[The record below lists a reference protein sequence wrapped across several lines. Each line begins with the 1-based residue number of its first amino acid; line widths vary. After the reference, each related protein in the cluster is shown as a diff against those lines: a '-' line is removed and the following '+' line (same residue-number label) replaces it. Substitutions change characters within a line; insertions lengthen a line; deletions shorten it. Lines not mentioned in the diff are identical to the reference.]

1 MPFEDEDV
9 INKIHLNYRLIYLKD
24 TALATGLD
32 ESNLQIIGN
41 LVSSNNSEVVQSIL
55 LDQENMITVFGRLQ
69 NKDIEI
75 RKEAINFLSEIFT
88 ISKSLQMQGRLNLMT
103 SFKNIEGFNLSVFV
117 REWLKYKDDI
127 TSSENKTPEDL
138 LEADKLITNWLD
150 ILQNYLQ
157 SFPVSVSDLC
167 NENKSNNE
175 SEKLLSTL
183 TDHML
188 KCDSQGLKLQIHELL
203 KSFLENDQNL
213 GSVFYEAWFKL
224 FADYLSKQY
233 ETEDRDEHENV
244 DLTKSLILD
253 IVNRCISED
262 NYNCKGYID
271 KYDYLVQV
279 NKMAGWNSKIQNMWI
294 LKFYKCLI
302 MTNFKPYVNEM
313 IKLGLCDVVVE
324 IYDKIINKRN
334 MIASIALELFLMIE
348 KKEHYDLAKHLCDK
362 YEIVQPYLSKAA
374 DKYQPKVRL
383 YLLM

>member
-1 MPFEDEDV
+1 MPFEDQD
-9 INKIHLNYRLIYLKD
+9 ILNKIHLNYRLIYLKD

-41 LVSSNNSEVVQSIL
+41 LISNNNSEVVQSIL
-55 LDQENMITVFGRLQ
+55 LDQDNITTVFEKLQ
-69 NKDIEI
+69 DRDIYT
-75 RKEAINFLSEIFT
+75 RKEAISFLSEIFT

-117 REWLKYKDDI
+117 RQWFNFKDDI
-127 TSSENKTPEDL
+127 VSSADKTREKL
-138 LEADKLITNWLD
+138 EEADKLITNWLD

-157 SFPVSVSDLC
+157 SFPVSISDLC
-167 NENKSNNE
+167 NENKTNDE
-175 SEKLLSTL
+175 SDRLLSTL
-183 TDHML
+183 ADHML

-203 KSFLENDQNL
+203 KSLLENDQNL
-213 GSVFYEAWFKL
+213 GTVFYEAWFKW
-224 FADYLSKQY
+224 FAEFLPKPYD
-233 ETEDRDEHENV
+233 TEDREEHDLV

-271 KYDYLVQV
+271 KYDFLVQV
-279 NKMAGWNSKIQNMWI
+279 NKMALWNSKIQNMWI

-313 IKLGLCDVVVE
+313 IKLNLCDVIVD

-334 MIASIALELFLMIE
+334 MIGSIALELFLMID
-348 KKEHYDLAKHLCDK
+348 KKEHYDLAKHLWDK

-374 DKYQPKVRL
+374 DKYQPKVSL
-383 YLLM
+383 V